1 MGLSAKLEIRS
12 DSADA
17 TIGDALLEISG
28 AEFQFAT
35 TQLKGFAEDPQTAVH
50 QCRRSIKRLR
60 ALLRTGITVPGADP
74 RPHDR
79 RLRNAAR
86 ILAPI
91 RDASEAQ
98 RMLQRV
104 LSSHPELES
113 LKSLDILTRENIDTD
128 VSVKKARAR
137 LRKAQDRFP
146 ELFAAREA
154 WTIAAFATGIEASYV
169 RAATELFRFSRKH
182 SDRIGHAWRKEV
194 QCLANQMN
202 ILKPL
207 RSEFLARFLKQL
219 SKLAGLLGQHNDLAV
234 LRTRLKARRKKLPN
248 KTHATLLK
256 VVKADQR
263 RLRSA
268 AIELGDDLFGMS
280 PHDFR
285 SLLLCEFADAQP
297 ETAVLRGSS

>member
-1 MGLSAKLEIRS
+1 MSLTAKLEIRS

-17 TIGDALLEISG
+17 TIGEALLDIAG
-28 AEFQFAT
+28 TEFEVAMA
-35 TQLKGFAEDPQTAVH
+35 QLKRFSADPETSVH

-74 RPHDR
+74 RPHDV

-86 ILAPI
+86 VLAPI
-91 RDASEAQ
+91 RDASQAE
-98 RMLQRV
+98 RLLGRV

-137 LRKAQDRFP
+137 LRDAQERFP
-146 ELFAAREA
+146 ELFAPREA

-182 SDRIGHAWRKEV
+182 SDRIGHSWRKEV
-194 QCLANQMN
+194 QCLANQMK
-202 ILKPL
+202 ILTPL
-207 RSEFLARFLKQL
+207 RSEFLAGFLKRL
-219 SKLAGLLGQHNDLAV
+219 SELAGLLGQHNDLAV
-234 LRTRLKARRKKLPN
+234 LRTRLKARRKKLPK
-248 KTHATLLK
+248 KTHATLLE

-263 RLRSA
+263 RLRKA
-268 AIELGDDLFGMS
+268 AIKLGDDLFGMS

-285 SLLLCEFADAQP
+285 SLLLSEFADAQP
-297 ETAVLRGSS
+297 ETAVLRTTS